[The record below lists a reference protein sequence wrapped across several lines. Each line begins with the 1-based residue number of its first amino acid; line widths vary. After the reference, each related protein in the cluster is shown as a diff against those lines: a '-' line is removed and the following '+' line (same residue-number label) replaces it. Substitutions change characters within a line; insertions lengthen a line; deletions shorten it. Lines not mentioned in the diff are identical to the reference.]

1 MLRHWSPA
9 ISLLSLNECE
19 AACPWALVLSDD
31 SAPLSS
37 YCNDRLSGFVCD
49 SIWFL
54 AGVTPA
60 LLQLTK
66 ESLCSYSPMIPFQK
80 LLSQI
85 LSNVPSL
92 SQDRESPVGSFHNT
106 PHQTTPHGTM
116 QACRPRLALCPAM
129 LPAPLIGAVA
139 FIAVPSPRG
148 AEQRVGKGTV
158 TPTFIFLNASM
169 VLVERGAQNK
179 HWLPLSITSFL
190 ILPLQFP
197 CRRQVGKTFPS
208 FVWLNRTLLWIMS
221 SCFPEWH
228 PPSMEE

>member
-116 QACRPRLALCPAM
+116 QACSLPSHAGCPFNRCCSLHCCA
-129 LPAPLIGAVA
+129 I
-139 FIAVPSPRG
+139 S
-148 AEQRVGKGTV
+148 QRHRTESGKRHRHSHFYLLKCFYG
-158 TPTFIFLNASM
+158 
-169 VLVERGAQNK
+169 
-179 HWLPLSITSFL
+179 
-190 ILPLQFP
+190 P
-197 CRRQVGKTFPS
+197 C
-208 FVWLNRTLLWIMS
+208 
-221 SCFPEWH
+221 
-228 PPSMEE
+228 

>member
-66 ESLCSYSPMIPFQK
+66 ESLCSYSPMIDP
-80 LLSQI
+80 LSKAPQPNPQQRSI
-85 LSNVPSL
+85 LISRQGEPCGFL
-92 SQDRESPVGSFHNT
+92 PQH
-106 PHQTTPHGTM
+106 TTPNHTTRHHAGLPTP
-116 QACRPRLALCPAM
+116 ACSLPSHAGCPFNRCCSLHCCA
-129 LPAPLIGAVA
+129 I
-139 FIAVPSPRG
+139 S
-148 AEQRVGKGTV
+148 QRRRTESGKRHRHSHFYLLKCFYG
-158 TPTFIFLNASM
+158 
-169 VLVERGAQNK
+169 
-179 HWLPLSITSFL
+179 
-190 ILPLQFP
+190 P
-197 CRRQVGKTFPS
+197 C
-208 FVWLNRTLLWIMS
+208 
-221 SCFPEWH
+221 
-228 PPSMEE
+228 